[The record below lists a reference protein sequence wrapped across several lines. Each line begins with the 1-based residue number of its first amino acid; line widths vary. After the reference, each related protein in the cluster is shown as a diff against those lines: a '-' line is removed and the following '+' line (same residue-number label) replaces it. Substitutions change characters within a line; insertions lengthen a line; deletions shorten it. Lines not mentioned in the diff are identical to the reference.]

1 MLLYLANFA
10 GEGEGATYTVTRVR
24 RNRGKVGG
32 MHPHPQQA
40 GPKIPS
46 SLNVRKKVVISS
58 LLYSLVCGLN

>member
-10 GEGEGATYTVTRVR
+10 GEGEGQTYSNSDEGVD
-24 RNRGKVGG
+24 RGKVGG
-32 MHPHPQQA
+32 LHPHPQQA